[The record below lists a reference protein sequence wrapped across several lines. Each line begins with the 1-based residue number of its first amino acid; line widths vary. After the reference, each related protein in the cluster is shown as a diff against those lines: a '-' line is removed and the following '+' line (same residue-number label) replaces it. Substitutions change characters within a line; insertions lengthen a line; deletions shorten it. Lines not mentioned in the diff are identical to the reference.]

1 MQLSRH
7 TDFSLRVLIYLALQ
21 KETAPVTVQKIA
33 EDYGISINHVAKVAQ
48 TLVRFEYV
56 QSLRGRSGGLVLA
69 RPAVSISVGQVVRDV
84 ENLKLLDCFGSG
96 SECPIESVCQLK
108 NILHK
113 AQHAFLA
120 TLDGYTLADLIGRR
134 EALETLLFKSGP
146 L

>member
-33 EDYGISINHVAKVAQ
+33 EDYGVSINHVAKVAQ

-56 QSLRGRSGGLVLA
+56 QSLRGRSGGLLLA
-69 RPAVSISVGQVVRDV
+69 RPAASISVGQAVRDL
-84 ENLKLLDCFGSG
+84 EYLKLLDCFGSG
-96 SECPIESVCQLK
+96 SECPIEPVCQLK

-113 AQHAFLA
+113 AQHAFLT
-120 TLDGYTLADLIGRR
+120 TLDEYTLADLIGRR

>member
-56 QSLRGRSGGLVLA
+56 QSLRGRSGGLVLFWIVLD
-69 RPAVSISVGQVVRDV
+69 PAQNAQL
-84 ENLKLLDCFGSG
+84 NLYAS
-96 SECPIESVCQLK
+96 
-108 NILHK
+108 
-113 AQHAFLA
+113 
-120 TLDGYTLADLIGRR
+120 
-134 EALETLLFKSGP
+134 
-146 L
+146 